1 MKQNKSLNE
10 CFFGV
15 CVFLLFF
22 LSGKAISDVCQLCLH
37 RGFHSGNVNQGK
49 HSRYVAA
56 VNQGK
61 HSRYVAAVIALLTA
75 EMFLLVAENK
85 L

>member
-1 MKQNKSLNE
+1 MFHLHCILCSNNRISL
-10 CFFGV
+10 
-15 CVFLLFF
+15 FLLFF

-56 VNQGK
+56 V
-61 HSRYVAAVIALLTA
+61 IALLTA